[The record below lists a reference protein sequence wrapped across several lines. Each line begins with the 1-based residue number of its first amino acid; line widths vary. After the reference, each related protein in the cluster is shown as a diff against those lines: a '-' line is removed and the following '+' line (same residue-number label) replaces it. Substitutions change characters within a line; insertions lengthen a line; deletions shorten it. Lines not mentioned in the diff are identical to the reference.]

1 MLPPRYLPLHSSAAG
16 HFGAISRKLRE
27 KPSPLRIM
35 RSLQLSAQIN
45 YPKPTDVRLA
55 GRY

>member
-27 KPSPLRIM
+27 KPSSLRIM